1 MTRSAAAP
9 DSGFGNLP
17 AEPAGLRAAA
27 PAAGLRDGAAP
38 GLASLRFRVEAR
50 ADVNAAA
57 PLAGCAE
64 PGAEFGQQDAPV
76 TAVPHSEADLNAAA
90 AAFVGMK
97 LAEIERVV
105 IEATIQAH
113 GDSLPRAA
121 RVLGISP
128 STLYSKRARWADLSG
143 AG

>member
-1 MTRSAAAP
+1 MRLRLPPAFATAP
-9 DSGFGNLP
+9 RRDWRRCVSGSRPAPTSTLP
-17 AEPAGLRAAA
+17 RRWP
-27 PAAGLRDGAAP
+27 
-38 GLASLRFRVEAR
+38 
-50 ADVNAAA
+50 
-57 PLAGCAE
+57 GCAE
-64 PGAEFGQQDAPV
+64 LGAEFGQQDAPV

-128 STLYSKRARWADLSG
+128 STLYRKRARWADLSG